1 MNDMNLE
8 TKYKLI
14 EKLMQTEDEAIL
26 QQVHVIL
33 ESIEIIGYELDGSPI
48 TKRNCLDKLKSAQKR
63 VSSGDYI
70 TQEDLENE
78 MEKW

>member
-48 TKRNCLDKLKSAQKR
+48 TKRNYLDKLKSAQKR

-70 TQEDLENE
+70 TQEDRENE